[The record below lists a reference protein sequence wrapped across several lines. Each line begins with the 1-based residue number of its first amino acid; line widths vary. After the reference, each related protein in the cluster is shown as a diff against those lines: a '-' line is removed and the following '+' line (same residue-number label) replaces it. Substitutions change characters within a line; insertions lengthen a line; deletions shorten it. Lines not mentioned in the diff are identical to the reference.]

1 MSSFAPLYVQVENTF
16 QHHFSQKPLVVASP
30 GRVNL
35 IGEHTDY
42 NDGFVLPAAVDKA
55 AYIALAPSGD
65 NSGQWYSLDF
75 NESIKISFDKI
86 ATVPTRW
93 ANYILGIV
101 DQVQKLGKNVPA
113 FNCIIAGDVPM
124 GSGMSSSAAL
134 ESAVIFALNELY
146 GLGLSRWE
154 MARLAQRSENEFIG
168 VKCGIMDMFASLH
181 GKINHVIRLDCRDL
195 SYEYFPIELGEY
207 KIVLFDTGVKHSL
220 ADSAYNTRRSE
231 CETGLQFFQKHY
243 DSSFK
248 ALRDV
253 SVTMVQ
259 ANRSRLSLEVY
270 NRCLYV
276 TEEIQRTLAA
286 CEDLKRGDLA
296 AFGLKMYATHE
307 GLRHLYEVSCPELD
321 FLVDATQGESSV
333 LGSRMMGGGFGGC
346 TINLVHQ
353 DAVADLYVRLAKTYR
368 EAMQT
373 ELGMY
378 EVVTGDGAKIM
389 NED

>member
-1 MSSFAPLYVQVENTF
+1 MSSFAPLYVQVENSF
-16 QHHFSQKPLVVASP
+16 QYHFSQKPLVVASP

-42 NDGFVLPAAVDKA
+42 NEGFVLPAAVDKA
-55 AYIALAPSGD
+55 AYIAIAPSG
-65 NSGQWYSLDF
+65 NKSGRWHSLDF
-75 NESIKISFDKI
+75 QESIEVDFDKI
-86 ATVPTRW
+86 ATAPTRW

-101 DQVQKLGKNVPA
+101 DQVQKLGKAVPA
-113 FNCIIAGDVPM
+113 FNCVIAGDVPM

-146 GLGLSRWE
+146 DLGLSRWE

-181 GKINHVIRLDCRDL
+181 GKVNQVIRLDCRDL

-220 ADSAYNTRRSE
+220 ADSAYNTRRAE
-231 CETGLQFFQKHY
+231 AEAGVHFFQKHY
-243 DSSFK
+243 DAHIKS
-248 ALRDV
+248 LRDV
-253 SVTMVQ
+253 PVAMVQ
-259 ANRSRLSLEVY
+259 ANRSRLPLEVY

-321 FLVDATQGESSV
+321 FLVDAVHDESSV
-333 LGSRMMGGGFGGC
+333 LGARMMGGGFGGC

-353 DAVADLYVRLAKTYR
+353 DAVADLYARLTKAYQESMHHK
-368 EAMQT
+368 
-373 ELGMY
+373 LGMY
-378 EVVTGDGAKIM
+378 EVITGDGAKRLA
-389 NED
+389 

>member
-1 MSSFAPLYVQVENTF
+1 MSFAPLYVQVENSF
-16 QHHFSQKPLVVASP
+16 QHHFSRKPLVVSSP

-55 AYIALAPSGD
+55 AYIALAPSG
-65 NSGQWYSLDF
+65 STHGKWISLDF
-75 NESIKISFDKI
+75 PETVTIDFQNIS
-86 ATVPTRW
+86 TNSVRW

-101 DQVQKLGKNVPA
+101 DQAQKLGKPIPA
-113 FNCIIAGDVPM
+113 FDCVVAGDVPM

-146 GLGLSRWE
+146 DLGLSRWE
-154 MARLAQRSENEFIG
+154 MALLAQRSENEFIG

-181 GKINHVIRLDCRDL
+181 GKVNQVIRLDCRDL
-195 SYEYFPIELGEY
+195 SFEYFPIELGAY

-231 CETGLQFFQKHY
+231 CETGLHFFQKHY
-243 DSSFK
+243 NPNFK

-253 SVTMVQ
+253 PITMVQ
-259 ANRSRLSLEVY
+259 ANRSRLPKEVY
-270 NRCLYV
+270 DRCLYV

-286 CEDLKRGDLA
+286 CEDLKNGDLT

-321 FLVDATQGESSV
+321 FLVDATQGEPGV
-333 LGSRMMGGGFGGC
+333 LGARMMGGGFGGC
-346 TINLVHQ
+346 TINIVHE
-353 DAVADLYVRLAKTYR
+353 DAIEGLQERLSKAYQETMGHK
-368 EAMQT
+368 
-373 ELGMY
+373 LGMY
-378 EVVTGDGAKIM
+378 MVVTGDGAKVQALS
-389 NED
+389 

>member
-1 MSSFAPLYVQVENTF
+1 MSSFAPLHVQVGNSF
-16 QHHFSQKPLVVASP
+16 QNHFSHKPLVVASP

-55 AYIALAPSGD
+55 AYIAIAPS
-65 NSGQWYSLDF
+65 NNRIGQWHSLDF
-75 NESIKISFDKI
+75 QESIEIDFDTI
-86 ATVPTRW
+86 ASVPTRW

-101 DQVQKLGKNVPA
+101 DQVQKLGKAVPA
-113 FNCIIAGDVPM
+113 FNCVIAGDVPM

-146 GLGLSRWE
+146 DLGLSRWE

-181 GKINHVIRLDCRDL
+181 GKLNQVIRLDCRDL
-195 SYEYFPIELGEY
+195 SFEYFPIELGEY

-220 ADSAYNTRRSE
+220 ADSAYNTRRAE
-231 CETGLQFFQKHY
+231 CEAGLHFFQKHY
-243 DSSFK
+243 DASFK

-253 SVTMVQ
+253 PVAMVQ
-259 ANRSRLSLEVY
+259 ANRSRLPLEVY

-321 FLVDATQGESSV
+321 FLVDAVHDEPKV
-333 LGSRMMGGGFGGC
+333 LGARMMGGGFGGC

-353 DAVADLYVRLAKTYR
+353 DAVADLYARLAKAYR
-368 EAMQT
+368 ESMEH

-378 EVVTGDGAKIM
+378 EVITGDGAKRLA
-389 NED
+389 

>member
-1 MSSFAPLYVQVENTF
+1 MSSFAPLYVQVENSF
-16 QHHFSQKPLVVASP
+16 QHHFAKKPLLVASP

-42 NDGFVLPAAVDKA
+42 NEGFVLPAAVDKA
-55 AYIALAPSGD
+55 AYIAISSSGT
-65 NSGQWYSLDF
+65 GTGRWHSLDF
-75 NESIKISFDKI
+75 QESIEVDFDKI

-101 DQVQKLGKNVPA
+101 DQVQKMGKAVPA
-113 FNCIIAGDVPM
+113 FNCVIAGDVPM

-181 GKINHVIRLDCRDL
+181 GKVNQVIRLDCRDL
-195 SYEYFPIELGEY
+195 SFEYFPIELGEY

-231 CETGLQFFQKHY
+231 CETGLHFFQKHY
-243 DSSFK
+243 GAQIKS
-248 ALRDV
+248 LRDV
-253 SVTMVQ
+253 PVAMVQ
-259 ANRSRLSLEVY
+259 ANRSRLPQEVY

-321 FLVDATQGESSV
+321 FLVDAVQDESSV
-333 LGSRMMGGGFGGC
+333 LGARMMGGGFGGC

-353 DAVADLYVRLAKTYR
+353 DAVAELYARLADAYQKG
-368 EAMQT
+368 MQHK
-373 ELGMY
+373 LGMY
-378 EVVTGDGAKIM
+378 EVITGDGAKKLA
-389 NED
+389 

>member
-1 MSSFAPLYVQVENTF
+1 MSSFAPLHVQVENSF
-16 QHHFSQKPLVVASP
+16 QQHFSRKPLVVSSP

-42 NDGFVLPAAVDKA
+42 NDGFVLPAAIDKA
-55 AYIALAPSGD
+55 AYIAISPNGSTRGK
-65 NSGQWYSLDF
+65 WISLDF
-75 NESIKISFDKI
+75 PESATIDFQNIS
-86 ATVPTRW
+86 TNSVGW
-93 ANYILGIV
+93 ANYILGVV
-101 DQVQKLGKNVPA
+101 DQAQKLGKPIPA
-113 FNCIIAGDVPM
+113 FDCVVVGDVPI

-146 GLGLSRWE
+146 DLGLSRWE
-154 MARLAQRSENEFIG
+154 MARLAQRAENEFIG

-181 GKINHVIRLDCRDL
+181 GKVNHVIRLDCRDL
-195 SYEYFPIELGEY
+195 SFEYFPIELGDY

-231 CETGLQFFQKHY
+231 CETGMRFFQKHY
-243 DSSFK
+243 NPNFK

-253 SVTMVQ
+253 PITMVQ
-259 ANRSRLSLEVY
+259 ANRSRLPKEVY
-270 NRCLYV
+270 DRCLYV

-286 CEDLKRGDLA
+286 CEDLKNGDLA

-307 GLRHLYEVSCPELD
+307 GLRHSYQVSCPELD

-346 TINLVHQ
+346 TINIVHQ
-353 DAVADLYVRLAKTYR
+353 DAIEGLNERLAKAYQ
-368 EAMQT
+368 EAMGHK
-373 ELGMY
+373 LGMY
-378 EVVTGDGAKIM
+378 MVVTGDGAKVQS
-389 NED
+389 

>member
-1 MSSFAPLYVQVENTF
+1 MSSFAPLYVQVENSF
-16 QHHFSQKPLVVASP
+16 QHHFAHKPLVVASP

-42 NDGFVLPAAVDKA
+42 NEGFVLPAAVDKA
-55 AYIALAPSGD
+55 AYIAIATSETNTGR
-65 NSGQWYSLDF
+65 WYSLDF
-75 NESIKISFDKI
+75 NESIDIDFGNLAK
-86 ATVPTRW
+86 VPTRW

-101 DQVQKLGKNVPA
+101 DQVQQLGKTVPA
-113 FNCIIAGDVPM
+113 FNCVIAGDVPM

-134 ESAVIFALNELY
+134 ESAVVFALNEIC

-181 GKINHVIRLDCRDL
+181 GKANQVIRLDCRDL
-195 SYEYFPIELGEY
+195 SFEYFPIELGEY

-220 ADSAYNTRRSE
+220 ADSAYNTRRAE
-231 CETGLQFFQKHY
+231 CEAGLHFFQKHY
-243 DSSFK
+243 GAQIKS
-248 ALRDV
+248 LRNV
-253 SVTMVQ
+253 PVEMVQ
-259 ANRSRLSLEVY
+259 ANRSRLSAEVY

-286 CEDLKRGDLA
+286 SEDLKQGNLA

-321 FLVDATQGESSV
+321 FLVDAVHDEKSV
-333 LGSRMMGGGFGGC
+333 LGARMMGGGFGGC

-353 DAVADLYVRLAKTYR
+353 DAIADLYTQLSEAYR
-368 EAMQT
+368 EQMQH

-378 EVVTGDGAKIM
+378 EVVTGEGARQI
-389 NED
+389 NG

>member
-1 MSSFAPLYVQVENTF
+1 MSSFAPLYVQVENSF
-16 QHHFSQKPLVVASP
+16 QYHFAKKPLLVASP

-42 NDGFVLPAAVDKA
+42 NEGFVLPAAVDKA
-55 AYIALAPSGD
+55 AYIAISSSGTGTG
-65 NSGQWYSLDF
+65 SWHSLDF
-75 NESIKISFDKI
+75 HESIEVDFDKI
-86 ATVPTRW
+86 TSVPTRW

-101 DQVQKLGKNVPA
+101 DQVQKMGKAVPA
-113 FNCIIAGDVPM
+113 FNCVIAGDVPM

-146 GLGLSRWE
+146 ELGLSRWE

-181 GKINHVIRLDCRDL
+181 GKVNQVIRLDCRDL

-231 CETGLQFFQKHY
+231 CETGLHFFQKHY
-243 DSSFK
+243 GTQIKS
-248 ALRDV
+248 LRDV
-253 SVTMVQ
+253 PVAMVQ
-259 ANRSRLSLEVY
+259 ANRSRLPQEVY

-276 TEEIQRTLAA
+276 TEEIHRTLAA

-321 FLVDATQGESSV
+321 FLVDAVQDESSV
-333 LGSRMMGGGFGGC
+333 LGARMMGGGFGGC

-353 DAVADLYVRLAKTYR
+353 DAVAELYARLADAYQKG
-368 EAMQT
+368 MQHK
-373 ELGMY
+373 LGMY
-378 EVVTGDGAKIM
+378 EVITGDGAKRLA
-389 NED
+389 